1 MPTATYEKIQST
13 TLSSATAT
21 ITFSSIPATYTD
33 LRLVLAGT
41 NDSGSAQSVK
51 LRFNGDTASNYSDIY
66 FRGTGSSVVSSS
78 DASRTFI
85 DVNFAFGA
93 TIPTMTTLDMLS
105 YAGAT
110 YKTVLITNLED
121 QNGSG
126 RVELKVASWRSTSAI
141 TSIVFSL
148 GTGNYN
154 TGTIAT
160 LYGIKAA

>member
-1 MPTATYEKIQST
+1 MPTTTYERIQT
-13 TLSSATAT
+13 QTLTSNQAT
-21 ITFSSIPATYTD
+21 ITFTSIPATYTD
-33 LRLVLAGT
+33 LRLVLVGT

-51 LRFNGDTASNYSDIY
+51 LRFNGDTSTNYSDIY
-66 FRGTGSSVVSSS
+66 FRGTGSSVVNSADS
-78 DASRTFI
+78 DRPFI

-110 YKTVLITNLED
+110 YKTLLITNSE
-121 QNGSG
+121 NS

-154 TGTIAT
+154 TGTTAT